1 MGRAPKRRGKT
12 PGLPPGSL
20 VYTGAEP
27 EGSVR
32 IRFIRFNENDY
43 VERDIANVE
52 ECLLEASD
60 PNSVTWI
67 NIEGLSD
74 PKVIERIGK
83 TFKIPALNLEDV
95 LNTDHRPK
103 AEELDELLFIVMKAV
118 SFLPSSKREGG
129 DVCYEQI
136 SLFVGDRT
144 VLTFQEKANGDFF
157 APLKRRVADPRG
169 RFRKMGVDYLF
180 YAHIDYVVDGYLAV
194 LERLGAELETLDREI
209 VVATDEGA
217 LLRIHELRNELMYL
231 RKAAMPLRDF
241 LAQLSRGQ
249 FQDINPKVLVY
260 LRDAYEHA
268 VQAVDTVDSYRY
280 MLEGLSELHL
290 GHMNQKTNEVI
301 RFLTIFTSIF
311 SPLTFIVGVYGMN
324 FRFMPELEW
333 KHGYLAV
340 WGMMAIMTAAM
351 TWFFR
356 RRRWL

>member
-1 MGRAPKRRGKT
+1 MSRLLKRRGKK

-20 VYTGAEP
+20 VYTGSEP
-27 EGSVR
+27 EAAVHIR
-32 IRFIRFNENDY
+32 IIRFNETDF
-43 VERDIANVE
+43 VERQIASVE
-52 ECLLEASD
+52 DCLLEAND

-74 PKVIERIGK
+74 PKVIDRIGK
-83 TFKIPALNLEDV
+83 AFKIPALNLEDV

-103 AEELDELLFIVMKAV
+103 AEELDDLLFIVMKAV
-118 SFLPSSKREGG
+118 AIEPRRTGG
-129 DVCYEQI
+129 SEIHYEQV
-136 SLFVGDRT
+136 SLFVGDRV

-157 APLKRRVADPRG
+157 EPLKRRVADPRG

-194 LERLGAELETLDREI
+194 LERLGTELHVLDREI

-231 RKAAMPLRDF
+231 RKAALPLRDF
-241 LAQLSRGQ
+241 LSQLSRGQ

-268 VQAVDTVDSYRY
+268 VQAVDTVDGYRY

-290 GHMNQKTNEVI
+290 GQMNQKTNEVI
-301 RFLTIFTSIF
+301 RFLTIFTAIF

-324 FRFMPELEW
+324 FKYMPELEW
-333 KHGYLAV
+333 HLGYYGV
-340 WGMMAIMTAAM
+340 WAMMGLLTLAM